1 MNPQV
6 VVVGSYNQDHVWRI
20 DRFPQPGETR
30 RGSGFQTG
38 PGGKG
43 FNQAVACA
51 RQGAAT
57 LFIGARGDD
66 ALGETAERTA
76 RGEGLDCRWQVRDD
90 LPTGS
95 ACIVVDADGQNQ
107 IVVDLGANER
117 LDADFVAAQAP
128 AFAGARVLLV
138 QMENNIDAIARALAM
153 GREHGLA
160 CVLNPAPV
168 HARMTVAELGLA
180 DVLTP
185 NEGEFAQLCA
195 RFADI
200 DVDTANVA
208 AMDDA
213 TLHALARRLG
223 EGSVVVTL
231 GREGCFVSHGNARRG
246 DTLEY
251 YRVPAEDVQAI
262 DTTAAGDAFCGALAA
277 GLGRFADQAFA
288 DAVRHAN
295 RVAAMAT
302 ERRGAAAAMPRFDE
316 VLARFAA

>member
-1 MNPQV
+1 MSPQV

-20 DRFPQPGETR
+20 DRFPQAGETR

-43 FNQAVACA
+43 FNQAVACV
-51 RQGAAT
+51 RQGATT
-57 LFIGARGDD
+57 LFVGARGDD

-76 RGEGLDCRWQVRDD
+76 RGEGLECHWQVRDD

-107 IVVDLGANER
+107 IVVDLGANEQ

-128 AFAGARVLLV
+128 VFAGARVLLV

-153 GREHGLA
+153 GHEHGLA
-160 CVLNPAPV
+160 CILNPAPV
-168 HARMTVAELGLA
+168 HARMTVTELGLA

-200 DVDTANVA
+200 DVDVASVA

-231 GREGCFVSHGNARRG
+231 GRKGCFVSHGGARRG
-246 DTLEY
+246 DTREY
-251 YRVPAEDVQAI
+251 YRIPAESVQAI

-277 GLGRFADQAFA
+277 GLGRFADQPFA

-302 ERRGAAAAMPRFDE
+302 ERRGAAASMPRFDE
-316 VLARFAA
+316 VVARFAG